1 MVHKHQNFHETI
13 PEVETEF
20 PPAAKLEGAVSDA
33 LASAGGIDATDVS
46 VTASGSVITLSGSVL
61 QTAEVARAEEV
72 ARGVAG
78 VSEVRN
84 LLKAQSHINE
94 ARGL

>member
-84 LLKAQSHINE
+84 LLKAQSNINE